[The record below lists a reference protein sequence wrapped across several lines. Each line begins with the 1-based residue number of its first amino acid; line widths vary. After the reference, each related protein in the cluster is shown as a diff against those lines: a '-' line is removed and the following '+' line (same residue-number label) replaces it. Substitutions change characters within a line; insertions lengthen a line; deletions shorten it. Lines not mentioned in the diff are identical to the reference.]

1 MKMRSR
7 TLFLALPFVFFL
19 FSCNLLSNLGEQVD
33 VQAIVSATL
42 TALPQ
47 AQQDAAPPLAESE
60 PTVITLAT
68 PTESQQSKELR
79 VVFIG
84 PDRNLQTWTESTGP
98 TSILEFGDIS
108 ELNISTDGELV
119 AFLRQ
124 DASISSSLWVSGFDG
139 SNPRQVMSWDDLKG
153 LKKSPDS
160 YGASPS
166 NLQWIPGTHRFTF
179 TTHDLFEGPGLI
191 LNDDLIEVDA
201 DTGAWRICLQR
212 GDGGIV
218 KYSPDGKWMAVSTAN
233 RVIIR
238 DINGNPSPIAPLS
251 FAQAMTYS
259 EYQYYPEPV
268 WASDGS
274 RLAVAIPPNDPLA
287 EPKQA
292 FSIWTMDTSGGTPVL
307 QSQVVPQFLGP
318 VSISPDLQKYYYVN
332 ETGKPVENRREI
344 RTAQINGQNEQ
355 VVFTGGIPIMHEW
368 NPDSESFAY
377 QAAAQLAVIVNQM
390 NGSPSNLSG
399 TDGTFWFK
407 WVDSSR
413 FLYARRA
420 GSTVEV
426 LLGKQGEGSR
436 LIAALP
442 GSDMFYLQ
450 IDFAN

>member
-1 MKMRSR
+1 MK
-7 TLFLALPFVFFL
+7 TGKLFLLLILTFFL
-19 FSCNLLSNLGEQVD
+19 FSCNLLTNPGEQVD
-33 VQAIVSATL
+33 IQAIVSGTL

-47 AQQDAAPPLAESE
+47 ALQDITPPPVESE
-60 PTVITLAT
+60 PTVIPLAS
-68 PTESQQSKELR
+68 PTESQKSNELR

-108 ELNISTDGELV
+108 EFKISTDGELV

-139 SNPRQVMSWDDLKG
+139 NNPRQVMSWDDLKG
-153 LKKSPDS
+153 LKTSPDS

-238 DINGNPSPIAPLS
+238 DINGNTSPTAPLS
-251 FAQAMTYS
+251 FTPVMTYS

-268 WASDGS
+268 WAADGS
-274 RLAVAIPPNDPLA
+274 WLAVAIPPNDPLA

-292 FSIWTMDTSGGTPVL
+292 FSIWTMDTSGGAPVL
-307 QSQVVPQFLGP
+307 ESQVVPQFLGP
-318 VSISPDLQKYYYVN
+318 VSISPDLQKYYYVK
-332 ETGKPVENRREI
+332 ETGQPVENKREI

-355 VVFTGGIPIMHEW
+355 VVFTGGIPIMHDW
-368 NPDSESFAY
+368 NSDSESFAY
-377 QAAAQLAVIVNQM
+377 QAASQLTVTVNQL
-390 NGSPSNLSG
+390 NGPPANLAG
-399 TDGTFWFK
+399 TDGTFWFR
-407 WVDSSR
+407 WVDETR
-413 FLYARRA
+413 FLFARRA
-420 GSTVEV
+420 GDTMEI

-436 LIAALP
+436 LLAALP
-442 GSDMFYLQ
+442 TSDMFFLE
-450 IDFAN
+450 IDFIR